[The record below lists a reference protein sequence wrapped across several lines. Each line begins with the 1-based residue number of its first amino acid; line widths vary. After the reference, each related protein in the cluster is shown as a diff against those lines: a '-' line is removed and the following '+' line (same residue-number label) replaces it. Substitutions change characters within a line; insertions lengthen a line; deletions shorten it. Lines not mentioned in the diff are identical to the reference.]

1 MKKSILL
8 LSIWIIISFSS
19 GPALASEDNYRFNK
33 PPYIHPAII
42 KDLSTW
48 LSDTGDQVVAINL
61 TDSQDSNRYFGDIQV
76 REITGESPYIYFT
89 KDRDSFGYQYVGQTK
104 DGAHILYTSDSG
116 GGSGVFKNLMFVMIE
131 ADRGIVFNEEEGV
144 IASTKG
150 RVIIKK
156 LGAVVLGDR
165 WAGELTIKGNELV
178 IGKDEGWF
186 AITGGA
192 YVGGKFSKDLKERII
207 RINTSED

>member
-19 GPALASEDNYRFNK
+19 GSSLASEETFHFDH

-61 TDSQDSNRYFGDIQV
+61 TDSQDSNRYSESIQV
-76 REITGESPYIYFT
+76 RPITGENPYIYFIEG
-89 KDRDSFGYQYVGQTK
+89 RGESFGYQYVGQTK
-104 DGAHILYTSDSG
+104 DGAHILYISDSG

-131 ADRGIVFNEEEGV
+131 PDKGIVFNEEEQT
-144 IASTKG
+144 ITSTKE
-150 RVIIKK
+150 RLIIKK
-156 LGAVVLGDR
+156 LGAVSLGDR
-165 WAGELTIKGNELV
+165 WAGTLTINGNELV

-186 AITGGA
+186 TQSGGEG
-192 YVGGKFSKDLKERII
+192 GGKYSKDQKERVI
-207 RINTSED
+207 RVNVK